1 MLYRLLYKSRR
12 SPHCDAQEITNIL
25 DAANRNNVDAD
36 ITGVLLYDDHHFI
49 QYVEGPQQSLAGLFE
64 LIKVDNRHYDIHLI
78 SFSPTLTRIFPSWA
92 MGAKGL
98 SEGEIKLDD
107 SVSAEERTIFQYLIT
122 ENLATEDRAM
132 DYIRHFARS

>member
-1 MLYRLLYKSRR
+1 MLSRLLYKSRR
-12 SPHCDAQEITNIL
+12 SPHCSTKDIQKIL
-25 DAANRNNVDAD
+25 KASNHNNPETG
-36 ITGVLLYDDHHFI
+36 ITGILLYNDQHFI
-49 QYVEGPQQSLAGLFE
+49 QYVEGPQQSLEGLFE
-64 LIKVDNRHYDIHLI
+64 VIQLDKRHYEIHLI

-92 MGAKGL
+92 MGAKGM